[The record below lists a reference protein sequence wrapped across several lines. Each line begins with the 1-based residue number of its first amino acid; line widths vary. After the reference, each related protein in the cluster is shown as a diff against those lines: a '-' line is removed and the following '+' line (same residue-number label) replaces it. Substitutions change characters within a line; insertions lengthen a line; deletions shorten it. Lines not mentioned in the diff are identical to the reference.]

1 MSRVADS
8 RTCRRVRKANGS
20 GAGYIL
26 AGMTP
31 LPGNRR
37 RAPTSR
43 DKPVFLD
50 ESGRR
55 WRLLRLF
62 AIGVGVVTSLIAAAV
77 VVNLLGPTLAPSL
90 PMSATPPT
98 QSHLVTSKAQRRRLD
113 KRLQLWFEMMRH
125 RTPPALH
132 AQRLP
137 IHARTVI
144 GKTPEP
150 GQPIVAGFYVNWDDN
165 SLASLNAHVDDL
177 DWVICEW
184 GFLMP
189 GGDSLRMN
197 IDRRVFVTIAQKIQD
212 ERQRPWVFAMV
223 SNFDSTR
230 GKWDTRSLRHLLT
243 DSTARNRAI
252 TQLTDSVMRYGLGGV
267 TLDFEEVPPSL
278 TDAIVKFEKQLKAK
292 LAPQGRLV
300 TQAVSFNDND
310 VQLAKYGAVADKLFF
325 MLYDEHYGGGD
336 PGPVASQEWFVR
348 TARHMMRFIP
358 PNKAI
363 LALGAYGYDWN
374 DSEDSASAMTFQ
386 DVMSAVRDAAVDGQP
401 AEIHFD
407 TVALNPYAT
416 WRDPDSTDHVDWYLD
431 GVTAYNEII
440 AGDALGAGGMAVWRL
455 GSEDPS
461 IWAVIGRRGI
471 DAPADS
477 LSVIPSGYDP
487 EFQPKAGTGELLELR
502 ARPTDGSREVRV
514 DPVTRLVVDERVT
527 RYATPWIIRRFGG
540 GSPRKIALTFDDG
553 PDGRYT
559 SAILDT
565 LRSRHAPATFFVIG
579 QNAEAHIPLL
589 RREYNEGHEIGNHT
603 FTHPNLKFAS
613 TRVVQLQLDATERLL
628 EAVLGRR
635 TAFFRAPYFGDAEP
649 TTSDELEPI
658 AVATN
663 RGYIS
668 VGLRIDAED
677 WQSPGVQTIIDTV
690 LHQLPKGGNVVLL
703 HDGGGNRLQTVA
715 ALGTLIDSLRARGD
729 TIVPLSEL
737 VGISRDVAM
746 PPLPPQGRLSRF
758 GELLAFGSV
767 GVAEWVLYWL
777 FTIAVVLGFARLLF
791 ITTLAIIQRIKRHQN
806 PDAPVTYAPTVSV
819 IVPAYNEE
827 KVIVNTIRSL
837 VTQEYPGSLEVVM
850 VDDGSPDRTMEV
862 AQAAFG
868 HHPRVTLLHK
878 PNGGK
883 ASALNF
889 GLRHAHGEIVICLD
903 ADTIFAPNTVAEL
916 VEPLHDPSVGAVAGN
931 AKVGNRVNLV
941 TRWQAVEYVTSQN
954 LDRRAFSLL
963 NCITVVP
970 GAVGAWRKSLI
981 DEVGGFSEDTLAED
995 QDLTLSIRRRGHSIA
1010 YADEAIGYTEAPD
1023 SLRALAKQRFR
1034 WSFGTLQ
1041 CLWKHKRVF
1050 LDPRYG
1056 SLGLVAMP
1064 NVLIFQ
1070 LFFPFVSPIADLMFV
1085 WSLISVWLV
1094 RTQHGPTYALTS
1106 LEQVLTY
1113 YAVFLL
1119 VDWIATVVG
1128 FFLEPGEDRS
1138 LTWLV
1143 FLQRFAY
1150 RQVMY
1155 WVVVRSFVAAL
1166 RGRVVGWGKLERKA
1180 TVTREE
1186 EAALREARAVA
1197 R

>member
-1 MSRVADS
+1 
-8 RTCRRVRKANGS
+8 
-20 GAGYIL
+20 
-26 AGMTP
+26 MTSP
-31 LPGNRR
+31 AGNRR
-37 RAPTSR
+37 RVPTSR

-55 WRLLRLF
+55 WRYLRLL
-62 AIGVGVVTSLIAAAV
+62 AIGVGMLSTMVAAV
-77 VVNLLGPTLAPSL
+77 VVYELLTPPVPASF
-90 PMSATPPT
+90 PMSAAPPSH
-98 QSHLVTSKAQRRRLD
+98 SHLITSKAQRRRLD
-113 KRLQLWFEMMRH
+113 KRLQLWFELRRNH
-125 RTPPALH
+125 ALPAVH
-132 AQRLP
+132 ADRLP
-137 IHARTVI
+137 VHARTVI
-144 GKTPEP
+144 GKTPQP

-165 SLASLNAHVDDL
+165 SLASLGAHADDL

-189 GGDSLRMN
+189 GGDSLRMS
-197 IDRRVFVTIAQKIQD
+197 IDRRVPFAIAHKVPE
-212 ERQRPWVFAMV
+212 ERDRPWVFAMV
-223 SNFDSTR
+223 TNFDSATK
-230 GKWDTRSLRHLLT
+230 KWDTPSLRHLLT
-243 DSTARNRAI
+243 DPASRERAL

-267 TLDFEEVPPSL
+267 TLDFEEVPASL
-278 TDAIVKFEKQLKAK
+278 TDPIVTFEKMLKAR
-292 LAPQGRLV
+292 LAPKGRLV

-310 VQLAKYGAVADKLFF
+310 VQLAKYASVADKLFL

-336 PGPVASQEWFVR
+336 PGPVASQAWFVK

-363 LALGAYGYDWN
+363 LTLGAYGYDWN

-401 AEIHFD
+401 AAIRFD
-407 TVALNPYAT
+407 STALNPYAT

-455 GSEDPS
+455 GSEDPA
-461 IWAVIGRRGI
+461 IWSVIGRRGI
-471 DAPADS
+471 DAPVDN
-477 LSVIPSGYDP
+477 LSAIPSGYDP
-487 EFQPKAGTGELLELR
+487 EFQPKVATGELLELR
-502 ARPTDGSREVRV
+502 ARPTDGSRVITV

-540 GSPRKIALTFDDG
+540 GSPHKVALTFDDG

-559 SAILDT
+559 SSILDT
-565 LRSRHAPATFFVIG
+565 LKSRHAPATFFVIG

-589 RREYNEGHEIGNHT
+589 RREYSEGNEIGNHT
-603 FTHPNLKFAS
+603 FTHPNLRYAS

-628 EAVLGRR
+628 EAALGRR

-658 AVATN
+658 AVATD

-677 WQSPGVQTIIDTV
+677 WQSPGVTTIIDTV
-690 LHQLPKGGNVVLL
+690 LHQLQSGKGGNVVLL
-703 HDGGGNRLQTVA
+703 HDGGGNREQTVA

-729 TIVPLSEL
+729 TLVPLSEL

-746 PPLPPQGRLSRF
+746 PPLPPQTRLSRF

-777 FTIAVVLGFARLLF
+777 FTLAVGLGFARLLF
-791 ITTLAIIQRIKRHQN
+791 ITTLAIIQRVKRHQN
-806 PDAPVTYAPTVSV
+806 PNAPVTYAPTVSV
-819 IVPAYNEE
+819 IVPAFNEE

-837 VTQEYPGSLEVVM
+837 VSQEYPGTLEVVM

-868 HHPRVTLLHK
+868 RHPQVTLLRK

-889 GLRHAHGEIVICLD
+889 GMTHAHGEIVICLD
-903 ADTIFAPNTVAEL
+903 ADTIFASNTVAEL
-916 VEPLHDPSVGAVAGN
+916 VEPLHDPAVGAVAGN

-1094 RTQHGPTYALTS
+1094 RAQHGATYALTS

-1119 VDWIATVVG
+1119 VDWIATIVG

-1166 RGRVVGWGKLERKA
+1166 RGQVVGWGKLERKA
-1180 TVTREE
+1180 TVAREE
-1186 EAALREARAVA
+1186 EARLREALT
-1197 R
+1197 

>member
-1 MSRVADS
+1 MSPATGCVAGRASPCGS
-8 RTCRRVRKANGS
+8 REAAWSGS
-20 GAGYIL
+20 GYIL

-31 LPGNRR
+31 LPSGFRR
-37 RAPTSR
+37 PPKSR

-55 WRLLRLF
+55 WRRLRLF
-62 AIGVGVVTSLIAAAV
+62 ALGVGVVSTLVAAIV
-77 VVNLLGPTLAPSL
+77 VYELLTPPLPPSL
-90 PMSATPPT
+90 NMSAMPGSRP
-98 QSHLVTSKAQRRRLD
+98 HLVATKAQRRRLD
-113 KRLQLWFEMMRH
+113 KRLQLWFELRRH
-125 RTPPALH
+125 RVPPAVH
-132 AQRLP
+132 PQRLP
-137 IHARTVI
+137 VHARTVV

-165 SLASLNAHVDDL
+165 SLASLSAHASEM

-189 GGDSLRMN
+189 GGDSLRLS
-197 IDRRVFVTIAQKIQD
+197 IDRRVPFAIAQKIPD
-212 ERQRPWVFAMV
+212 ESQRPWVFAMV
-223 SNFDSTR
+223 TNYDSTTK
-230 GKWDTRSLRHLLT
+230 KWDTPSLRHLLT
-243 DSTARNRAI
+243 SPAARDRAI
-252 TQLTDSVMRYGLGGV
+252 SQLTDSVTRYGLGGV
-267 TLDFEEVPPSL
+267 TLDFEEVPPGL
-278 TDAIVKFEKQLKAK
+278 TDAIVRFEKKLKAA
-292 LAPQGRLV
+292 LPPGRLV
-300 TQAVSFNDND
+300 TQAVSFNDTD
-310 VQLAKYGAVADKLFF
+310 AQLAKYGAAADKLFF

-336 PGPVASQEWFVR
+336 PGPVASQDWFVR
-348 TARHMMRFIP
+348 TARHMMRFVP
-358 PNKAI
+358 PSKAI

-374 DSEDSASAMTFQ
+374 DADDSASAMTFQ
-386 DVMSAVRDAAVDGQP
+386 DVMSAVRDAEADGEP
-401 AEIHFD
+401 AALHFD
-407 TVALNPYAT
+407 TAALNPYAT

-431 GVTAYNEII
+431 GVTAYNEVL
-440 AGDALGAGGMAVWRL
+440 AGDALGAGGVAVWRL
-455 GSEDPS
+455 GSEDPA
-461 IWAVIGRRGI
+461 IWQVIGKGGI
-471 DAPADS
+471 DAPAQN
-477 LSVIPSGYDP
+477 LRVIPSGYDP
-487 EFQPKAGTGELLELR
+487 EFQPKTATGELLELR
-502 ARPTDGSREVRV
+502 ARPTDGAREITV
-514 DPVTRLVVDERVT
+514 DPVTRLVTDERVT
-527 RYATPWIIRRFGG
+527 RYATPWIIRRFGDA
-540 GSPRKIALTFDDG
+540 SRHKIALTFDDG

-565 LRSRHAPATFFVIG
+565 LKSRHAPATFFVIG

-589 RREYNEGHEIGNHT
+589 RREFAEGNEIGNHT
-603 FTHPNLKFAS
+603 FTHPNLAYVS
-613 TRVVQLQLDATERLL
+613 PRVVKLQLDATERLL
-628 EAVLGRR
+628 EAALGRR

-658 AVATN
+658 AVATD

-703 HDGGGNRLQTVA
+703 HDGGGNRSQTVA
-715 ALGTLIDSLRARGD
+715 ALGALIDSLRARGD
-729 TIVPLSEL
+729 TLVPLSEL
-737 VGISRDVAM
+737 VGIPRDVAM
-746 PPLPPQGRLSRF
+746 PPLPPQGRLGRF

-767 GVAEWVLYWL
+767 GVAEWALYWL
-777 FTIAVVLGFARLLF
+777 FTIAVGLGFARLLF
-791 ITTLAIIQRIKRHQN
+791 ITTLAVIQRIKRHQN
-806 PDAPVTYAPTVSV
+806 PDAPVTYAPAVSV

-837 VTQEYPGSLEVVM
+837 VTQVYPGELEVVV
-850 VDDGSPDRTMEV
+850 VDDGSPDRTLEV

-868 HHPRVTLLHK
+868 SHPRVTLLRK
-878 PNGGK
+878 ANGGK

-903 ADTIFAPNTVAEL
+903 ADTVFAPNTVGEL
-916 VEPLHDPSVGAVAGN
+916 VEPLHDPRVGAVAGN

-981 DEVGGFSEDTLAED
+981 EEVGGFSEDTLAED

-1085 WSLISVWLV
+1085 WSLVSVWLV
-1094 RTQHGPTYALTS
+1094 RAQHGATYALTS

-1119 VDWIATVVG
+1119 VDWIATIVG

-1155 WVVVRSFVAAL
+1155 WVVVRSVVAAL

-1180 TVTREE
+1180 TVARDE
-1186 EAALREARAVA
+1186 EAELREALT
-1197 R
+1197 